1 MSKESVGSETAKPEP
16 QLPGEP
22 LTSPSQQP
30 STASLPK
37 GKQRIAAVY
46 ASSDADRVPCPE
58 ANANFVSRLFL
69 GWVFRLVLK
78 GWKKPLEDPDLWE
91 LRHFERGSYTT
102 ESVLQHWRLL
112 KQNHDNRNRLFRS
125 IFRANRRT
133 LLTSGFLKLIDV
145 ALFLVLPVFIN
156 GIVSFIENDG
166 DKNRPTIIGIGW
178 AFGFLLVP
186 LLKTIIESQYF
197 TMTMRT
203 GLRIRSSLQGVL
215 YDKSLR
221 MSPTAR
227 ASASLGEIVNLM
239 QLDSQRIGD
248 FIQMSH
254 VIWAAPI
261 QIVVSVGLLINYIG
275 VAALIGL
282 LATVVTIPLQG
293 FLISKQVKIRKATF
307 SIMDKRVKLMNEI
320 LQGIKAVKF
329 YAWEKPF
336 SDLVQERRSEEVGKL
351 YQSVWIKSSF
361 ISILMAIPVVIA
373 VITFAFYAGVFK
385 EDLSPSKV
393 FAGIAILNQLRVPVM
408 MLPMVITQA
417 VDTRLGL
424 KRIERFLDLED
435 TDNYSRTEASK
446 ASDFH
451 EAPDVG
457 SSYDDAESF
466 NPLRGSIVIE
476 DGAFE
481 WSQIAANPLKVEAKK
496 KDKILGCFPRPR
508 KASLTQRTSIND
520 KVPAP
525 SPREAEVSP
534 VEQNTD
540 VQRYVSRGTVLSNI
554 NLRFERGTLNAIVG
568 YVGMGKS
575 SLLHAILGEMRKSD
589 GQVFL
594 EGSVAYVAQTAWIF
608 NDTLRNN
615 VLFGKEY
622 DEELYKKSIRVSAL
636 EQDLDILPSGDLTAI
651 GEKGINLSGGQKQRV
666 SIARAVYADADVYL
680 FDDPLSALD
689 AHVSRQVF
697 DMCVSNNGV
706 LKDRLR
712 LLVTNQVHIL
722 PECDKVIFLNR
733 GTVQC
738 SGKYNELVA
747 SDALFLSLV
756 RDQEEAKEKHQATTG
771 DEEGD
776 AAAESDPNTATVG
789 NDAQVPGKDVQKG
802 SAAGRDLIQSEE
814 RNIGKVGVGTYWEYV
829 RALGNPALFL
839 FLLLFFIGTA
849 VLQLIVQWWLS
860 EWVKDDAAATA
871 TGSSKNSLG
880 FYLGIYF
887 ALAIGYAVTLFI
899 RSVWFLWQAIFA
911 AKTLHNDMLHSVL
924 RAPLTF
930 FDTTPIGRVISRFS
944 RDIAA
949 LDEQLPQFTQQ
960 ALNTSTSL
968 IITYIFIGVVI
979 PPFFAFAVPVTIF
992 YYLLQRFFN
1001 RTALEL
1007 KRLDAI
1013 SKSPIY
1019 AHFSETLGGL
1029 STLRAYSKQDQ
1040 SRTQNMVKIDLNQRA
1055 FFSWIVANRWFTL
1068 YLEMAGS
1075 LLIFVTAVF
1084 SVVWRGSLPAATSA
1098 LVLTYAIQV
1107 TQYLGFTVR
1116 SITEM
1121 EGQMSS
1127 VERAN
1132 FYRRELPQERPGDV
1146 EGVVSE
1152 TWPSEGNIAFN
1163 DVQMRYRKGLPLVLK
1178 GVDLVVESGEK
1189 VGVVGRTGS
1198 GKSSLMIALLQ
1209 MVEIADGNIVVDGV
1223 NLANVG
1229 LNDVRK
1235 RMTIIPQ
1242 DPVMFS
1248 GTIRFNLD
1256 PFGQYSDAQ
1265 LWEALE
1271 KSHLKRFV
1279 SGLDDGLDAEVSEYG
1294 ENLSAGQ
1301 RQVICLTRALLRN
1314 SKIMVLDEASS
1325 QLDMETDRLI
1335 QDAIRKHLGGATILT
1350 IAHRLLTLADYDKI
1364 VVMDDGK
1371 VIEFGTPLQLLG
1383 QRGGHFKALIDSMGP
1398 AGAAHFRQAVE
1409 RR

>member
-1 MSKESVGSETAKPEP
+1 MSRESASSDETTEP
-16 QLPGEP
+16 VPTGEP
-22 LTSPSQQP
+22 LPPPTQQP
-30 STASLPK
+30 SSVTLPK

-58 ANANFVSRLFL
+58 AKANIVSRLFL

-91 LRHFERGSYTT
+91 LRHFERGSHTT
-102 ESVLQHWRLL
+102 ESVLRHWRQL
-112 KQNHDNRNRLFRS
+112 KQNDDNRNRLFRS

-156 GIVSFIENDG
+156 QIVSFIESDSKG
-166 DKNRPTIIGIGW
+166 ERPTIIGIGW
-178 AFGFLLVP
+178 AFGFLFVP
-186 LLKTIIESQYF
+186 LLKTIVESQYF

-261 QIVVSVGLLINYIG
+261 QIIVSVGLLLNYIG
-275 VAALIGL
+275 PAALIGL
-282 LATVVTIPLQG
+282 LATIVTIPLQG
-293 FLISKQVKIRKATF
+293 LLISKQVKIRKATF

-336 SDLVQERRSEEVGKL
+336 SDLVQKRRSEEVRKL

-361 ISILMAIPVVIA
+361 ISILMAIPVIIA

-385 EDLSPSKV
+385 NDLTASKV
-393 FAGIAILNQLRVPVM
+393 FAGISILNQLRVPVM

-435 TDNYSRTEASK
+435 TDNYARNDAPNVSNSHK
-446 ASDFH
+446 AA
-451 EAPDVG
+451 ETG
-457 SSYDDAESF
+457 SSCDETESL
-466 NPLRGSIVIE
+466 NSLRGSIVIE
-476 DGAFE
+476 NGAFE
-481 WSQIAANPLKVEAKK
+481 WSQIAANPLKVEKKK

-508 KASLTQRTSIND
+508 KNSLNQRTSAND
-520 KVPAP
+520 KVQAP
-525 SPREAEVSP
+525 EPQEAEVLP
-534 VEQNTD
+534 VEQKTD
-540 VQRYVSRGTVLSNI
+540 TQRYVSRGTVLSNI

-568 YVGMGKS
+568 YVGTGKS
-575 SLLHAILGEMRKSD
+575 SLLHAILGEMRKTA

-615 VLFGKEY
+615 ILFGKEY
-622 DEELYKKSIRVSAL
+622 DEELYKKAIRVSAL
-636 EQDLDILPSGDLTAI
+636 EQDLDVLPSGDLTAI

-680 FDDPLSALD
+680 LDDPLSALD

-697 DMCVSNNGV
+697 DMCISNSGV

-712 LLVTNQVHIL
+712 VLVTNQVHIL
-722 PECDKVIFLNR
+722 PECDKIVFLNH
-733 GTVQC
+733 GSVQC

-747 SDALFLSLV
+747 SDELFLSLV
-756 RDQEEAKEKHQATTG
+756 RDQEEAKEKHQTTV
-771 DEEGD
+771 DNEEGE
-776 AAAESDPNTATVG
+776 AAAALNPNTATMG
-789 NDAQVPGKDVQKG
+789 NDSQVPGKDVQKG
-802 SAAGRDLIQSEE
+802 SAAGKELIQSEE
-814 RNIGKVGVGTYWEYV
+814 RNVGKVGVGTYWEYV
-829 RALGNPALFL
+829 RALGNPVLFL
-839 FLLLFFIGTA
+839 LLLLFFIGTA

-860 EWVKDDAAATA
+860 EWVKNDPD
-871 TGSSKNSLG
+871 TGQSGSRIG

-887 ALAIGYAVTLFI
+887 ALAIGYAITLFI

-968 IITYIFIGVVI
+968 IITYIFIGVI
-979 PPFFAFAVPVTIF
+979 ILPFFAFAVPVTIF
-992 YYLLQRFFN
+992 YYGLQRFFN

-1040 SRTQNMVKIDLNQRA
+1040 SRAQNMVKIDLNQRA

-1075 LLIFVTAVF
+1075 ILIFVTAIF
-1084 SVVWRGSLPAATSA
+1084 SVIQRDTLAPATSG

-1132 FYRRELPQERPGDV
+1132 FYRRELPQERPDDV

-1152 TWPSEGNIAFN
+1152 AWPSEGDIAFDN
-1163 DVQMRYRKGLPLVLK
+1163 VQMRYREGLPLVLK
-1178 GVDLVVESGEK
+1178 GVNLVVRSGEK

-1209 MVEIADGNIVVDGV
+1209 IVEIADGSIMVDGV
-1223 NLANVG
+1223 NLAKVG
-1229 LNDVRK
+1229 LKDVRK

-1265 LWEALE
+1265 VWDALE
-1271 KSHLKRFV
+1271 KSHLKKFV
-1279 SGLDDGLDAEVSEYG
+1279 SGLENGLDAEVAEYG

-1335 QDAIRKHLGGATILT
+1335 QDAIRKHLRSSTILT

-1371 VIEFGTPLQLLG
+1371 VIEFGTPLELLG
-1383 QRGGHFKALIDSMGP
+1383 RRGGNFKALIDSMGP
-1398 AGAAHFRQAVE
+1398 AGAAHFRQAVK
-1409 RR
+1409 RQ